1 MRRLC
6 ILLMGWLTTLTA
18 IAAPVDT
25 LPPLA
30 KQYMPVMRAEIQA
43 HWSDMPLRSYLAALV
58 EQETCVSLKS
68 KGCWNPRTELKTDR
82 EYGFGL
88 GQITVTKR
96 FNVFEESKASDV
108 SLRNWQWNDRFNPQL
123 QIRALVIKV
132 RNEFTIIRKWGATP
146 MDGLAFTDSAYNGG
160 RGSVSKD
167 RLLCS
172 NTKGCDPTRW
182 FGNVEL
188 TSFKSKTKVTGY
200 GQSFFDI
207 NRGHV
212 KNTINLLPRRQKYV
226 AFMDS

>member
-1 MRRLC
+1 MLRLLC
-6 ILLMGWLTTLTA
+6 WACFWLLSIPAWA
-18 IAAPVDT
+18 AAPDN

-30 KQYMPVMRAEIQA
+30 VKYIPVLKSEIHD
-43 HWSDMPLRSYLAALV
+43 HWADMPLKSYFAALI
-58 EQETCVSLKS
+58 ETESCISLKS

-108 SLRNWQWNDRFNPQL
+108 SLRNWQWDDRFNPQL

-132 RNEFTIIRKWGATP
+132 RNEYYIIRKWGATP

-172 NTKGCDPTRW
+172 NTKGCNPAKW

-188 TSFKSKTKVTGY
+188 TSFKSKTRVAGY
-200 GQSFFDI
+200 GQSFYDI

-212 KNTINLLPRRQKYV
+212 RNTINLLPRRQKYV
-226 AFMDS
+226 PYMDS